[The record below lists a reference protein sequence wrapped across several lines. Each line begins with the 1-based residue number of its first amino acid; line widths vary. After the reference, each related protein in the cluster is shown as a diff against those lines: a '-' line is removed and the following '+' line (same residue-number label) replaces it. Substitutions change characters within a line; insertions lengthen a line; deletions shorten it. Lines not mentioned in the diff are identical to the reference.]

1 MKPETTNASQ
11 AGKLTIYTPE
21 GVFFSMD
28 LAGPVTRCMALVLD
42 MAVVYAIMSVLG
54 KVTRL
59 IGLVNVDI
67 ATAISMA
74 AYFAVSVGYQIATEW
89 FWRGQTIGK
98 RVFRIRVMDVNG
110 LRMRFSQIAIR
121 NLLRAVDILPL
132 FYMVGGLSCAIN
144 GKSQRLGD
152 IAANT
157 VVIRISDVFAPDME
171 KLFPDKYNSF
181 REWPHLAARLRQR
194 VSPQEASVAMRALLR
209 RDLLESEARLDLF
222 KQIAD
227 HLRSK
232 VSFPQEAV
240 DGVSDEKYVR
250 NAVEILYRDGGR

>member
-1 MKPETTNASQ
+1 MKREPTDASE

-28 LAGPVTRCMALVLD
+28 LAGPVTRCMALALD
-42 MAVVYAIMSVLG
+42 MAVVYTILLVLG
-54 KVTRL
+54 KATRI

-67 ATAISMA
+67 ATAISMV
-74 AYFAVSVGYQIATEW
+74 AYFAVSVGYQIVTEW
-89 FWRGQTIGK
+89 YWRGQSIGK
-98 RVFRIRVMDVNG
+98 RVFRIRVIDVNG
-110 LRMRFSQIAIR
+110 LRLRFSQIVIR

-132 FYMVGGLSCAIN
+132 FYMVGGLASAIN

-157 VVIRISDVFAPDME
+157 AVTRISDVFAPDME

-194 VSPQEASVAMRALLR
+194 VSPQEASLAMRALLR

-227 HLRSK
+227 HLSSK
-232 VSFPQEAV
+232 VHFPQEAV

-250 NAVEILYRDGGR
+250 NAVEILYRDGQR